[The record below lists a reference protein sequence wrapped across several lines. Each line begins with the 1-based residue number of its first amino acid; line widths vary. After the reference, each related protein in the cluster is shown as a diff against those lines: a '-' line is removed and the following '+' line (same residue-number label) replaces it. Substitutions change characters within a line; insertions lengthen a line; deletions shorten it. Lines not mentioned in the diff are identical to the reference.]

1 MMEKVSVYSQ
11 TWILP
16 KINLILKENY
26 GERKKEGEMEGRK
39 KERQEYKG
47 RKGGTGWRRQR
58 GSKGETLVA
67 AWSLLAWKHDIPP
80 EQRFWFNCNT
90 AVYQSNGIPP
100 GRGHKALPK
109 RHKLRGSLEQS
120 WGVVPGNA
128 ETYPVLEV
136 EVVEL
141 SPSASEPGEAAVAF
155 ISIA

>member
-1 MMEKVSVYSQ
+1 M
-11 TWILP
+11 
-16 KINLILKENY
+16 
-26 GERKKEGEMEGRK
+26 
-39 KERQEYKG
+39 
-47 RKGGTGWRRQR
+47 
-58 GSKGETLVA
+58 
-67 AWSLLAWKHDIPP
+67 AWKHDIPP

-100 GRGHKALPK
+100 VRGHKALPK

-155 ISIA
+155 IAIA